1 MGHIY
6 ATLIDSATAT
16 PGAASS
22 TQVGIEYRASATGA
36 ATVAKIATAATVNA
50 TSVKASAGRV
60 IGWTLTNTT
69 ASFRYFRFY
78 NLAVA
83 PTVGTSVPYYV
94 IGLPPNS
101 TTVSNRDGG
110 IAYTVGISFAITGA
124 VADLD
129 TTVTAVN
136 DVIGGLFY
144 A

>member
-22 TQVGIEYRASATGA
+22 TQVGIEYRANATGA
-36 ATVAKIATAATVNA
+36 ATVAKVIAAASTNA
-50 TSVKASAGRV
+50 TSVKASAGRLV
-60 IGWTLTNTT
+60 GFTLTNTS
-69 ASFRYFRFY
+69 ASFKFVRFY

-83 PTVGTSVPYYV
+83 PTVGTSVPYHV
-94 IGLPPNS
+94 VGLPPNS
-101 TTVSNRDGG
+101 TIVSNRDGG
-110 IAYTVGISFAITGA
+110 VSFSVGIAYAITGL

-129 TTVTAVN
+129 TTVTAAN
-136 DVIGGLFY
+136 DVIGSVFY